1 MREIYVVLIFT
12 LLSFS
17 EAFLLKKL
25 MKEELIM
32 NKRGNGWALLP
43 LFVFIIVYIASAL
56 LAKDFYTVSIIVPFL
71 AATLVALVMNRKV
84 KFEDKV
90 EIFCKGAGN
99 TNIILMVLIFI
110 LAGAFAQVAK
120 SMGAVDSTVNL
131 GLSILPSNIMIAGI
145 FVIACF
151 ISLSVGTSMGTIV
164 ALVPIAVGVAEKTGI
179 LTAIAVAAVVCGSM
193 FGDNLSM
200 ISDTTIAATRTQG
213 CEMKDKFKM
222 NFKIVL
228 PAAIITAFIFVLIAK
243 GGAATTVEALDYS
256 LIKIVPYIAVIV
268 GALVGLNV
276 IVVLLGGI
284 VIAGIIG
291 FIGGSF
297 DLLGFFG
304 AIADG
309 IGGMSELIIISILI
323 AGTIEII
330 KYNGGI
336 DFIINKG
343 LRGFKSKMGAE
354 LGIAALVSL
363 VDVCTANNTVAIV
376 TVGPIAKD
384 ISDEVGLEPKRVAGI
399 IDMFSCV
406 FQGII
411 PYGAQLISAA
421 GLAAL
426 SPFAIMKY
434 LFYPYLMGISAIIAI
449 VWYHRK
455 KSKNIVVREN
465 K

>member
-1 MREIYVVLIFT
+1 
-12 LLSFS
+12 
-17 EAFLLKKL
+17 
-25 MKEELIM
+25 
-32 NKRGNGWALLP
+32 
-43 LFVFIIVYIASAL
+43 
-56 LAKDFYTVSIIVPFL
+56 
-71 AATLVALVMNRKV
+71 
-84 KFEDKV
+84 
-90 EIFCKGAGN
+90 
-99 TNIILMVLIFI
+99 
-110 LAGAFAQVAK
+110 
-120 SMGAVDSTVNL
+120 
-131 GLSILPSNIMIAGI
+131 
-145 FVIACF
+145 
-151 ISLSVGTSMGTIV
+151 MGTIV

-179 LTAIAVAAVVCGSM
+179 ITAVAVASVVCGAM

-228 PAAIITAFIFVLIAK
+228 PAAIITALIFVLITKDASI
-243 GGAATTVEALDYS
+243 TTVEALDYS
-256 LIKIVPYIAVIV
+256 LIKIVPYIAVII

-276 IVVLLGGI
+276 IVVLLGGM
-284 VIAGIIG
+284 VIAGVIG
-291 FIGGSF
+291 FVSGSF

-304 AIADG
+304 SIADG
-309 IGGMSELIIISILI
+309 IGGMSELIIISLLI

-354 LGIAALVSL
+354 FGIAALVSL
-363 VDVCTANNTVAIV
+363 VDICTANNTVAIV

-399 IDMFSCV
+399 MDMFSCA
-406 FQGII
+406 FQGVI

-434 LFYPYLMGISAIIAI
+434 LFYPYLMGVSAIIAI
-449 VWYHRK
+449 VWYNRK
-455 KSKNIVVREN
+455 KNNNVLDKKR

>member
-1 MREIYVVLIFT
+1 
-12 LLSFS
+12 
-17 EAFLLKKL
+17 
-25 MKEELIM
+25 M
-32 NKRGNGWALLP
+32 NKKGNGWALLP
-43 LFVFIIVYIASAL
+43 LLVFIIVYVSSAL
-56 LAKDFYTVSIIVPFL
+56 LAKDFYAVSVIVPFL
-71 AATLVALVMNRKV
+71 AATLVALLMNRKV
-84 KFEDKV
+84 KFDEKV
-90 EIFCKGAGN
+90 EIFCRGAGN

-179 LTAIAVAAVVCGSM
+179 VTAIAVAAVVCGAM

-228 PAAIITAFIFVLIAK
+228 PAAIITALIFVLITRNS
-243 GGAATTVEALDYS
+243 GVTSVEALDYS

-276 IVVLLGGI
+276 IVVLLGGT

-291 FIGGSF
+291 FATGSF
-297 DLLGFFG
+297 DILGFFG

-309 IGGMSELIIISILI
+309 IGGMSELIISILI

-354 LGIAALVSL
+354 FGIAALVSL
-363 VDVCTANNTVAIV
+363 VDICTANNTVAIV

-399 IDMFSCV
+399 MDMFSCV
-406 FQGII
+406 FQGVI

-449 VWYHRK
+449 AWYHRK
-455 KSKNIVVREN
+455 KAN
-465 K
+465 

>member
-1 MREIYVVLIFT
+1 
-12 LLSFS
+12 
-17 EAFLLKKL
+17 
-25 MKEELIM
+25 M

-43 LFVFIIVYIASAL
+43 LLVFVIVYISSAL

-71 AATLVALVMNRKV
+71 AAALVALVMNRKV

-131 GLSILPSNIMIAGI
+131 GLSILPSNI
-145 FVIACF
+145 IACF

-399 IDMFSCV
+399 MDMFSCV

-455 KSKNIVVREN
+455 KNKNVVVKEN
-465 K
+465 KVV